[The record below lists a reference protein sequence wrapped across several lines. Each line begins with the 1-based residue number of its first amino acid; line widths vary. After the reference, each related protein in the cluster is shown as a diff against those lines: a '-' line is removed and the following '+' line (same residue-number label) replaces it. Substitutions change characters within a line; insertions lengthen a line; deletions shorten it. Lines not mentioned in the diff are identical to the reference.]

1 LIHTAASSQEK
12 WKTRVYYG
20 PMSSTS
26 DRAPDPRPARTR
38 AAIFAAA
45 RELTAAD
52 GEVTVNALA
61 KRAGVSRA
69 AFYSHFNG
77 LDDLMGAMFGRMYE
91 IQHARSVE
99 FAANGRSTQEM
110 VQTGAATLV
119 AYTVR
124 HHAFL
129 RGGLD
134 WKFSHRT
141 YMILVKTLSDLHAL
155 TLRRLGDEVPSFL
168 PVERTAR
175 FFAGGTLAI
184 LTQWLVETEEA
195 ARAGEELDRAELTE
209 SVLRILPS
217 WYTGLDP
224 HEPIPDWLLAEDLL
238 GPEPDDEA

>member
-1 LIHTAASSQEK
+1 
-12 WKTRVYYG
+12 
-20 PMSSTS
+20 MSSTS

-69 AFYSHFNG
+69 AFYSHFSG
-77 LDDLMGAMFGRMYE
+77 LDDLMGAMFARMYE
-91 IQHARSVE
+91 IQYARAVD
-99 FAANGRSTQEM
+99 FATNGRSTQEM
-110 VQTGAATLV
+110 VQTGAATL
-119 AYTVR
+119 ALYTVR

-129 RGGLD
+129 RGGLE

-141 YMILVKTLSDLHAL
+141 YMILVKTLSDLHVMS
-155 TLRRLGDEVPSFL
+155 LRRLGDEVPASL
-168 PVERTAR
+168 PLERTAR

-195 ARAGEELDRAELTE
+195 ARAGEELDHVELIE
-209 SVLRILPS
+209 AVLRTLPS

-224 HEPIPDWLLAEDLL
+224 EQPIPEWLLAEDLL
-238 GPEPDDEA
+238 DPEPEAED

>member
-1 LIHTAASSQEK
+1 
-12 WKTRVYYG
+12 
-20 PMSSTS
+20 M
-26 DRAPDPRPARTR
+26 
-38 AAIFAAA
+38 
-45 RELTAAD
+45 TAAD

-77 LDDLMGAMFGRMYE
+77 LDDLMGAMFARMYE
-91 IQHARSVE
+91 VQYARAIE

-129 RGGLD
+129 RGGLE

-141 YMILVKTLSDLHAL
+141 YMILVKTLSDLHVM
-155 TLRRLGDEVPSFL
+155 TLRRLGDELPSFL
-168 PVERTAR
+168 PIERTAR

-184 LTQWLVETEEA
+184 LTQWLIDTEQA
-195 ARAGEELDRAELTE
+195 ARAGEELDRVELTE
-209 SVLRILPS
+209 AVLRILPS

-224 HEPIPDWLLAEDLL
+224 EEPIPDGLLAEDLL
-238 GPEPDDEA
+238 CPVLEDDA